1 MSDVNV
7 NIHKVEKITLKGKL
21 IPNGCDDETFKVL
34 DLTVHR
40 KNGQDDTI
48 SLFCKQDVEVS
59 IFEPD
64 NSEELQLQSLR
75 RTTNGIE
82 NEIIIPWGRN

>member
-1 MSDVNV
+1 MSDLNV
-7 NIHKVEKITLKGKL
+7 SIHKVEKITLKGKL
-21 IPNGCDDETFKVL
+21 IPNSYDDKTFKVL
-34 DLTVHR
+34 DIKVER
-40 KNGQDDTI
+40 KDGQEDTI
-48 SLFCKQDVEVS
+48 SLFCEQDVELS

-82 NEIIIPWGRN
+82 NEIIVPWGRN

>member
-34 DLTVHR
+34 DITVHR
-40 KNGQDDTI
+40 KNGQEDTI
-48 SLFCKQDVEVS
+48 SLFCEQDVELS
-59 IFEPD
+59 IEP
-64 NSEELQLQSLR
+64 
-75 RTTNGIE
+75 E
-82 NEIIIPWGRN
+82 NLEHEIIIPWVKN